1 MRQTKKLLE
10 AQKTLRALPSGQCGL
25 MKRNASHED
34 LYAILE
40 RSGYYWDSGDQQWH
54 QGDDHSRAQ
63 GKFSGSIFEDAD
75 GLPTGVFKLRVM
87 ANESEISSV
96 CAEIS
101 RAIVNAGISVIEV
114 SDKSYPNRR
123 GAGMRVY
130 LTCKRKE

>member
-1 MRQTKKLLE
+1 MRQTKKLIE
-10 AQKTLRALPSGQCGL
+10 AQATLKLLPSGQRVL

-40 RSGYYWDSGDQQWH
+40 RAGYYWDSSDQRWH

-75 GLPTGVFKLRVM
+75 GLPTGVFKLRVI
-87 ANESEISSV
+87 ANESEISMV

-123 GAGMRVY
+123 GSGVRVY
-130 LTCKRKE
+130 LTCKRR